1 MLLWKMHCLKLSVK
15 RESFAF
21 MTITLKGTLVLV
33 GAGKMG
39 GAMLEGW
46 LKAGADPKKIVA
58 LDPGPPPEVLA
69 LLAHHGI
76 RHNPPIDTISD
87 AEVVLV
93 AVKPQVMDD
102 VLAPFTDLAKSKPLV
117 LSVVAG
123 KTIAKLAAHF
133 GDSASIIRTMPNT
146 PAAIGRGITAMVGN
160 VHVTQSQMALAE
172 QLLSTIGDSASIIR
186 TMPNTP
192 AAIGRG
198 ITAMVGNVHVT
209 QSQMALAE
217 QLLSTIGEVVTVDT
231 EEQIDWVTGVSGS
244 GPAYIFLLTE
254 CLAEAG
260 EKLGLSPKLAEQLA
274 RATVSGAGELM
285 RLSGTDAATLRKNVT
300 SPKGTTYEALQILMA
315 DDGLKLL
322 MEKAVAAAARR
333 SKELAG

>member
-1 MLLWKMHCLKLSVK
+1 MRHWKTLCLKLSAK
-15 RESFAF
+15 RESFAL
-21 MTITLKGTLVLV
+21 MTLTLKGTLVLV

-46 LKAGADPKKIVA
+46 LKAGADPKRIVA

-69 LLAHHGI
+69 LLVQHSI
-76 RHNPPIDTISD
+76 RHNPPIDTVDD

-93 AVKPQVMDD
+93 AVKPQMMDD
-102 VLAPFTDLAKSKPLV
+102 VLAPFAGLAQSKPLV

-133 GDSASIIRTMPNT
+133 GHNASIIRTMPNT

-160 VHVTQSQMALAE
+160 AHVT
-172 QLLSTIGDSASIIR
+172 
-186 TMPNTP
+186 P
-192 AAIGRG
+192 
-198 ITAMVGNVHVT
+198 
-209 QSQMALAE
+209 SQMALAE
-217 QLLSTIGEVVTVDT
+217 QLLSTIGEVVRVDT

-254 CLAEAG
+254 CLAAAG

-274 RATVSGAGELM
+274 RATVSGSGELM

-315 DDGLKLL
+315 EDGLKPL